1 MVDEPTKRGKLIA
14 LLENAL
20 AAAEELADGATA
32 YLSERAL
39 DEARAQPFRLVA
51 KSSEG

>member
-20 AAAEELADGATA
+20 AAAEELGDGATA
-32 YLSERAL
+32 YLTERAL